1 MENRKPLVLIVD
13 DVPRNLQVLGNLL
26 RSENLDISVATNGEQ
41 AIGIAKEIS
50 PDLILLDVNMP
61 GVDGFEACEYLKE
74 NEKTREIPII
84 FLTARTET
92 EDIVKGFELGAVDYV
107 TKPINS
113 AELLARVRSHLEL
126 KMHRDHLGD
135 LVRERTIDLERAKNQ
150 AEAANESKTR
160 FLTNVNHE
168 LLTPMNGIIGMNS
181 LMLDTAL
188 DEEQQEYAEMI
199 ASSANAQL
207 TIINDVLHFTQME
220 HGQLVLEECELGI
233 QSIVQEIIDVLA
245 AKAREKQLGL
255 ACAVDEDVPE
265 VLLGDPGRLR
275 QIFLNLL
282 GNAVKFTEAG
292 EVNTRVT
299 VSERSPTNTT
309 LQVAVSDTGIGI
321 PQGELDA
328 IFKPFS
334 QVDDSLSRKYGGLGL
349 GLTNVRQL
357 IEMMDGQISVES
369 TEGKGTV
376 FRFTL
381 KLNGHA

>member
-41 AIGIAKEIS
+41 AISIATEIS

-61 GVDGFEACEYLKE
+61 GIDGFEACEYLKE
-74 NEKTREIPII
+74 NEKTSEIPII

-126 KMHRDHLGD
+126 KMHRDHLED
-135 LVRERTIDLERAKNQ
+135 LVRERTRDLERAKND

-181 LMLDTAL
+181 LMLDTEL
-188 DEEQQEYAEMI
+188 DEEQKEYAEII
-199 ASSANAQL
+199 AGSANAQL

-220 HGQLVLEECELGI
+220 HGQLILEECELSI
-233 QSIVQEIIDVLA
+233 RSIVKEINDVLA
-245 AKAREKQLGL
+245 VRAREKQLNL
-255 ACAVDEDVPE
+255 IYAIDEGVPE
-265 VLLGDPGRLR
+265 GLLGVPGGLR
-275 QIFLNLL
+275 QVLLNLL

-292 EVNTRVT
+292 EVATRVT
-299 VSERSPTNTT
+299 VSGRKETGVA
-309 LQVAVSDTGIGI
+309 LLVAVSDTGIGI
-321 PQGELDA
+321 PQGEMEK

-334 QVDDSLSRKYGGLGL
+334 QVDDSLTRKYGGLGL
-349 GLTNVRQL
+349 GLTNASQL
-357 IEMMDGQISVES
+357 IEMMGGQISVES
-369 TEGKGTV
+369 TEGQGTCFKFV
-376 FRFTL
+376 IKL
-381 KLNGHA
+381 KTAS